1 MKVYIH
7 NQGLFSAFDF
17 SVSLERDL
25 FSFDKNHTLALALET
40 IVSLNT
46 PDFKCSED
54 TVEQTLD
61 SCLVAEA
68 MQAANNATGCMF
80 KYLG

>member
-7 NQGLFSAFDF
+7 NQGLFSALDF
-17 SVSLERDL
+17 SLSLERDL
-25 FSFDKNHTLALALET
+25 FSYDKNHTLALALET

-68 MQAANNATGCMF
+68 MQAANNATGCIF